1 MRGGALLSSG
11 TPTEYRVGVSAATP
25 KFEVKRLGILGHHN
39 DCMGMPRSGYFA
51 SNFAGAAYLL
61 LGSCREGTLPSV
73 TKRMRHFMPH
83 PQHSEVELFCVWSVV
98 MKKQT
103 LDKLEAA
110 FEAVERDLSGRVA
123 ELAVKST
130 DGKLSQEEQSEYEHI
145 VRLNELLSLLKLQ
158 TEEYWSP
165 RVAS

>member
-1 MRGGALLSSG
+1 
-11 TPTEYRVGVSAATP
+11 
-25 KFEVKRLGILGHHN
+25 
-39 DCMGMPRSGYFA
+39 
-51 SNFAGAAYLL
+51 
-61 LGSCREGTLPSV
+61 
-73 TKRMRHFMPH
+73 
-83 PQHSEVELFCVWSVV
+83 

>member
-1 MRGGALLSSG
+1 
-11 TPTEYRVGVSAATP
+11 
-25 KFEVKRLGILGHHN
+25 
-39 DCMGMPRSGYFA
+39 
-51 SNFAGAAYLL
+51 
-61 LGSCREGTLPSV
+61 
-73 TKRMRHFMPH
+73 MPH

-98 MKKQT
+98 MNKQT

-130 DGKLSQEEQSEYEHI
+130 AGKLSQEEKSEYEHI
-145 VRLNELLSLLKLQ
+145 VRLNDLLSLLKLQ

-165 RVAS
+165 RAAS